1 MVPQRVIDLCLF
13 KERDKGLFWYLT
25 PRKKIQE
32 VKMILNGSEILANV
46 LIEEGV
52 DTVFGYPGG
61 AVLNIY
67 DALYKYS
74 DKITHYMTAHEQG
87 ASHAADGYAR
97 STGKTGVVIATS
109 GPGAT
114 NLVTGI
120 ATAYMD
126 SVPMVAIT
134 GNVSTPLIGCD
145 SFQEVYI
152 TGITMPITKH
162 NFVVRKVEDLADT
175 LRDAF
180 RIAASGRPGPVL
192 VDIPKDITAA
202 KTTYFPKPKDNTPL
216 RTDKVVGNLEEIA
229 ELINRAERPFI
240 YFGGGVRLSEASDEL
255 RELILKADIPAAYTL
270 MAAGVL
276 GYGERNNLGLMGM
289 HGNYSANSAANRAD
303 VMIAIGTRFSD
314 RVALNTQKF
323 GHNAKIVHIDIDSAE
338 INKNIT
344 ADYTIIGD
352 VKAVLRKMLPS
363 IKQTKHDAWI
373 ANIEEWKKD
382 DYIPED
388 SDKCLK
394 PHFVIE
400 TACKAAGKDA
410 IFVTDVGQ
418 HQMWAAQFIHHTKPR
433 NFLTSGGLG
442 TMGYGYGAAIG
453 AKVANP
459 DVPVIHFTSDGS
471 FHMNMN
477 ELCTAVSYKIPVITV
492 ILNNAVLGM
501 VRQWQAVFYGR
512 RFASSEPER
521 VTNYAKVAE
530 GFGGVGYRCTTPAE
544 FEEAMAKAMKAEGP
558 VWIECVIDREEKVLP
573 MIPAGGTV
581 HDTIFK

>member
-1 MVPQRVIDLCLF
+1 
-13 KERDKGLFWYLT
+13 
-25 PRKKIQE
+25 
-32 VKMILNGSEILANV
+32 MILNGSEILANV
-46 LIEEGV
+46 LIEQGV

-74 DKITHYMTAHEQG
+74 DKIHHYMTAHEQG
-87 ASHAADGYAR
+87 AAHAADGYAR
-97 STGKTGVVIATS
+97 ATGKTGVVIATS

-134 GNVSTPLIGCD
+134 GNVSTNLIGCD
-145 SFQEVYI
+145 SFQEVFI

-162 NFVVRKVEDLADT
+162 NFVVRKVDELADI
-175 LRDAF
+175 LREAF
-180 RIAASGRPGPVL
+180 KIAASGRPGPVL
-192 VDIPKDITAA
+192 VDIPKDVTAA
-202 KTTYFPKPKDNTPL
+202 KTTYVPAVKDDAPL
-216 RTDKVVGNLEEIA
+216 RTDKIIGNLDEIA
-229 ELINRAERPFI
+229 DLINRSERPFI
-240 YFGGGVRLSEASDEL
+240 YFGGGVRISEAANEL

-289 HGNYSANSAANRAD
+289 HGNYSANCAANRSD

-314 RVALNTQKF
+314 RVASNTSKF
-323 GHNAKIVHIDIDSAE
+323 GHNSKIVHIDIDSAE
-338 INKNIT
+338 INKNIM
-344 ADYTIIGD
+344 ADYTVIGD
-352 VKAVLRKMLPS
+352 VKSVLKKLLPK
-363 IKQTKHDAWI
+363 IKKANHTAWLEKI
-373 ANIEEWKKD
+373 TLWKND

-388 SDKCLK
+388 SDTALK
-394 PHFVIE
+394 PHYVIE
-400 TACKAAGKDA
+400 TACREAGSDA

-418 HQMWAAQFIHHTKPR
+418 HQMWAAQYLHHVKPR

-453 AKVANP
+453 AQIANP
-459 DVPVIHFTSDGS
+459 DVPVVHFTSDGS
-471 FHMNMN
+471 LHMNMN
-477 ELCTAVSYKIPVITV
+477 ELCTAVSYNVPVITV
-492 ILNNAVLGM
+492 ILNNSVLGM
-501 VRQWQAVFYGR
+501 VRQWQTTFYER
-512 RFASSEPER
+512 RFSSSEPER
-521 VTNYAKVAE
+521 ITNYKKVAE
-530 GFGGVGYRCTTPAE
+530 AFGAIGYHCKTPAE
-544 FEEAMAKAMKAEGP
+544 FESAMKEAMRAKVP

>member
-1 MVPQRVIDLCLF
+1 
-13 KERDKGLFWYLT
+13 
-25 PRKKIQE
+25 
-32 VKMILNGSEILANV
+32 MILNGSEILANV
-46 LIEEGV
+46 LIEQGV

-74 DKITHYMTAHEQG
+74 DKIHHYMTAHEQG
-87 ASHAADGYAR
+87 AAHAADGYAR

-126 SVPMVAIT
+126 SVPLVAIT
-134 GNVSTPLIGCD
+134 GNVSTNLIGCD
-145 SFQEVYI
+145 SFQEVFI
-152 TGITMPITKH
+152 TGITMPITRH
-162 NFVVRKVEDLADT
+162 NFVVRKVEELADV
-175 LRDAF
+175 LREAF

-202 KTTYFPKPKDNTPL
+202 KTTYIPASKDEAPL
-216 RTDKVVGNLEEIA
+216 RSDKTVGNIDEIA

-240 YFGGGVRLSEASDEL
+240 YFGGGVRLSEAGNEL
-255 RELILKADIPAAYTL
+255 RELIFKADIPAAYTL

-289 HGNYSANSAANRAD
+289 HGNYSANCAANRAD

-314 RVALNTQKF
+314 RVATNSSKF
-323 GHNAKIVHIDIDSAE
+323 GHNAKIVHIDIDPAE

-344 ADYTIIGD
+344 ADYSIIGD
-352 VKAVLRKMLPS
+352 IKAVLTKLLPK
-363 IKQTKHDAWI
+363 IKETKHTAWLEK
-373 ANIEEWKKD
+373 IELWKKD

-388 SDKCLK
+388 SDESIK
-394 PHFVIE
+394 PHFVVD
-400 TACKAAGKDA
+400 TACRMAGEDA

-418 HQMWAAQFIHHTKPR
+418 HQMWAAQFTHHTKPR

-453 AKVANP
+453 AQIANP
-459 DVPVIHFTSDGS
+459 DCRVIHFTSDGS

-477 ELCTAVSYKIPVITV
+477 EMCTAVSYKIPVITV

-501 VRQWQAVFYGR
+501 VRQWQACFYDR

-521 VTNYAKVAE
+521 VTDYKRVAE
-530 GFGGVGYRCTTPAE
+530 AFGGRGYHCTTPAE
-544 FEEAMAKAMKAEGP
+544 FETAMAEALKADGP

>member
-1 MVPQRVIDLCLF
+1 
-13 KERDKGLFWYLT
+13 
-25 PRKKIQE
+25 
-32 VKMILNGSEILANV
+32 MILNGSEILVNV
-46 LIEEGV
+46 LLEQGV
-52 DTVFGYPGG
+52 DKVFGYPGG
-61 AVLNIY
+61 SVLNIY

-87 ASHAADGYAR
+87 AAHAADGYAR

-134 GNVSTPLIGCD
+134 GNVPTPLIGAD

-162 NFVVRKVEDLADT
+162 NFVVRRVEELADI
-175 LRDAF
+175 LREAF
-180 RIAASGRPGPVL
+180 KIAESGRPGPVL
-192 VDIPKDITAA
+192 VDIPKDVTAA
-202 KTTYFPKPKDNTPL
+202 KTTYTYKEKENIPK
-216 RTDKVVGNLEEIA
+216 RTDKTVGNIDEIA

-240 YFGGGVRLSEASDEL
+240 YFGGGVKLSEASDEL
-255 RELILKADIPAAYTL
+255 REFIQKADIPAAYTL

-276 GYGERNNLGLMGM
+276 GYGERHNLGLIGM
-289 HGNYSANSAANRAD
+289 HGNFSANAAANRAD
-303 VMIAIGTRFSD
+303 VMLAIGTRFSD
-314 RVALNTQKF
+314 RVALNTNKF
-323 GHNAKIVHIDIDSAE
+323 GHNSKIVHIDIDPAE

-344 ADYTIIGD
+344 ADYSVIGD
-352 VKAVLRKMLPS
+352 VKAVLNKLLPK
-363 IKQTKHDAWI
+363 IKKSNHDEWFKTI
-373 ANIEEWKKD
+373 AEWKKD
-382 DYIPED
+382 DYSPEPSVD
-388 SDKCLK
+388 TLK
-394 PHFVIE
+394 PNYVIE
-400 TACKAAGKDA
+400 TTCTEVGEDA

-418 HQMWAAQFIHHTKPR
+418 HQMWAAQFLHHTKAR

-453 AKVANP
+453 AQIANP
-459 DVPVIHFTSDGS
+459 DVPVVHFTSDGS
-471 FHMNMN
+471 LHMNMN
-477 ELCTAVSYKIPVITV
+477 ELCTAVSYKLPIITV

-501 VRQWQAVFYGR
+501 VRQWQGAFYDR
-512 RFASSEPER
+512 RFSSSEPER
-521 VTNYAKVAE
+521 VTDYVKVAE
-530 GFGGVGYRCTTPAE
+530 GFGGRGYRCETPEE
-544 FEEAMAKAMKAEGP
+544 FAVAIKEAVNADGP

-573 MIPAGGTV
+573 MIPSGGTV

>member
-1 MVPQRVIDLCLF
+1 
-13 KERDKGLFWYLT
+13 
-25 PRKKIQE
+25 
-32 VKMILNGSEILANV
+32 MILNGSEILVNV
-46 LIEEGV
+46 LIEQGV

-87 ASHAADGYAR
+87 AAHAADGYAR

-134 GNVSTPLIGCD
+134 GNVASSLIGCD

-152 TGITMPITKH
+152 AGITMPITKH
-162 NFVVRKVEDLADT
+162 NFVVRKVDDLADT
-175 LRDAF
+175 IRDAF
-180 RIAASGRPGPVL
+180 RIASSGRPGPVL
-192 VDIPKDITAA
+192 IDIPKDITAD
-202 KTTYFPKPKDNTPL
+202 KTTYIPANAPVQKEMPEHVIGD
-216 RTDKVVGNLEEIA
+216 VEEIA
-229 ELINRAERPFI
+229 ELINKAERPFV
-240 YFGGGVRLSEASDEL
+240 YFGGGVRLSGASEEL
-255 RELILKADIPAAYTL
+255 RELLMTADIPAAYTL
-270 MAAGVL
+270 MAAGAL
-276 GYGERNNLGLMGM
+276 KYGEKQNLGLIGM
-289 HGNYSANSAANRAD
+289 HGCYSANCAANRAD

-314 RVALNTQKF
+314 RVALNTSKF
-323 GHNAKIVHIDIDSAE
+323 GHNAKIIHIDIDSVE

-344 ADYTIIGD
+344 ADYSIIGD
-352 VKAVLRKMLPS
+352 VKAVLKELMQY
-363 IKQTKHDAWI
+363 IKPAKHPEWFEK
-373 ANIEEWKKD
+373 IEKWRAD
-382 DYIPED
+382 DYHPED
-388 SDKCLK
+388 CDTALR
-394 PHFVIE
+394 PHQIIE
-400 TACKAAGKDA
+400 TACSVAGEDA

-418 HQMWAAQFIHHTKPR
+418 HQMWAAQYLHHVKPK

-453 AKVANP
+453 AKIANP
-459 DVPVIHFTSDGS
+459 DVPVVHFTSDGS
-471 FHMNMN
+471 LHMNMN
-477 ELCTAVSYKIPVITV
+477 ELCTAVSYKVPVITV

-501 VRQWQAVFYGR
+501 VRQWQGVFYGR
-512 RFASSEPER
+512 RFSSSEPER
-521 VTNYAKVAE
+521 VTDYVKVAE
-530 GFGGVGYRCTTPAE
+530 AFGAVGFRCTTPAE
-544 FEEAMAKAMKAEGP
+544 FDAAMKKAMTIGGP

-581 HDTIFK
+581 HDTKFN

>member
-1 MVPQRVIDLCLF
+1 
-13 KERDKGLFWYLT
+13 
-25 PRKKIQE
+25 
-32 VKMILNGSEILANV
+32 MILNGSEILVNV
-46 LIEEGV
+46 LLEQGV
-52 DTVFGYPGG
+52 DKVFGYPGG

-87 ASHAADGYAR
+87 AAHAADGYAR

-134 GNVSTPLIGCD
+134 GNVSTPLIGAD

-162 NFVVRKVEDLADT
+162 NFVVRRVEDLADT
-175 LRDAF
+175 LREAF
-180 RIAASGRPGPVL
+180 KIAESGRPGPVL
-192 VDIPKDITAA
+192 VDIPKDVTGA
-202 KTTYFPKPKDNTPL
+202 KTTYTFKEKDNSPI
-216 RTDKVVGNLEEIA
+216 RSDKIVGNLNEIA
-229 ELINRAERPFI
+229 ELINRAERPFV
-240 YFGGGVRLSEASDEL
+240 YFGGGVKLSEAADEL
-255 RELILKADIPAAYTL
+255 RAFIQKADIPAAYTL

-276 GYGERNNLGLMGM
+276 GYGERHNLGLMGM
-289 HGNYSANSAANRAD
+289 HGNFSANAASNRAD
-303 VMIAIGTRFSD
+303 VMLAIGTRFSD
-314 RVALNTQKF
+314 RVALNTTKF
-323 GHNAKIVHIDIDSAE
+323 GHNAKIVHIDIDPAE

-344 ADYTIIGD
+344 ADYSVVGD
-352 VKAVLRKMLPS
+352 VKAVLTKIMPM
-363 IKQTKHDAWI
+363 IKEVKHDSWFAKI
-373 ANIEEWKKD
+373 DEWKKD
-382 DYIPED
+382 DYIPEV
-388 SDKCLK
+388 SKTELK
-394 PHFVIE
+394 PNFVISE
-400 TACKAAGKDA
+400 TCKAVGEDA

-418 HQMWAAQFIHHTKPR
+418 HQMWAAQFINHTKAR

-459 DVPVIHFTSDGS
+459 NKHVVHFTSDGS
-471 FHMNMN
+471 LHMNMN
-477 ELCTAVSYKIPVITV
+477 ELCTAVTYKLPIITV

-501 VRQWQAVFYGR
+501 VRQWQGTFYDR
-512 RFASSEPER
+512 RFSSSEPER
-521 VTNYAKVAE
+521 LTNYVKVAE
-530 GFGGVGYRCTTPAE
+530 AFGGKGYHCETPAE
-544 FEEAMAKAMKAEGP
+544 LEAALKEAVQSDCP

-573 MIPAGGTV
+573 MIPSGGTV